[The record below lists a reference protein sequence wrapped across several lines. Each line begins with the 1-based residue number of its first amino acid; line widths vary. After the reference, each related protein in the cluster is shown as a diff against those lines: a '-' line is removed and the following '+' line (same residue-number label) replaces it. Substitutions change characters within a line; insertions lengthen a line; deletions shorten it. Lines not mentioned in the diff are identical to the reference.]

1 VYAPVIEH
9 STALACEDRR
19 PGCKRIHHAKVLFMG
34 EPDAGIKDLSLRCS
48 FGSVSYFDRVFRET
62 TGYTPQGYRLGVSQ
76 GQLR

>member
-1 VYAPVIEH
+1 
-9 STALACEDRR
+9 
-19 PGCKRIHHAKVLFMG
+19 MG

-48 FGSVSYFDRVFRET
+48 FGSVSYFDCVFRET